1 MLNGRKHIG
10 NNSSTIALLNTGLDQ
25 VGENVMTEESIIELQ
40 KEIDELK
47 AQNETLIQENEKLK
61 KETNTLSPL
70 SISVDLALTICV
82 AIILT
87 VIAFLGDNYEGGT
100 FGFIG
105 DIISWF
111 RSLT

>member
-1 MLNGRKHIG
+1 
-10 NNSSTIALLNTGLDQ
+10 
-25 VGENVMTEESIIELQ
+25 MTEKNLMELQ
-40 KEIDELK
+40 NEIDELK
-47 AQNETLIQENEKLK
+47 AQNEALVQENEKLK
-61 KETNTLSPL
+61 KDANTLSPL
-70 SISVDLALTICV
+70 NILVDLALTLCI

-87 VIAFLGDNYEGGT
+87 IVAFLGDNYEGGT

>member
-1 MLNGRKHIG
+1 
-10 NNSSTIALLNTGLDQ
+10 
-25 VGENVMTEESIIELQ
+25 MTENNNFDLM

-47 AQNETLIQENEKLK
+47 AQNEAFKEENEKLK
-61 KETNTLSPL
+61 KDANTLSPL
-70 SISVDLALTICV
+70 SIIVDLALTICV

-100 FGFIG
+100 FGFIS
-105 DIISWF
+105 DILSWF

>member
-1 MLNGRKHIG
+1 
-10 NNSSTIALLNTGLDQ
+10 
-25 VGENVMTEESIIELQ
+25 MTEKNLMELQ
-40 KEIDELK
+40 NEIDELK
-47 AQNETLIQENEKLK
+47 AQNEALVQENEKLK
-61 KETNTLSPL
+61 KDANTLSPL
-70 SISVDLALTICV
+70 NILVDLALTLCV

-87 VIAFLGDNYEGGT
+87 IVAFLGDNYEGGT

>member
-1 MLNGRKHIG
+1 
-10 NNSSTIALLNTGLDQ
+10 
-25 VGENVMTEESIIELQ
+25 MTEKNLMELQ
-40 KEIDELK
+40 NEIDELK
-47 AQNETLIQENEKLK
+47 AQNEALVQENDKLK
-61 KETNTLSPL
+61 KDANTLSPL
-70 SISVDLALTICV
+70 NILVDLALTLCV

-87 VIAFLGDNYEGGT
+87 IVAFLGDNYEGGT

>member
-1 MLNGRKHIG
+1 MIE
-10 NNSSTIALLNTGLDQ
+10 NNIF
-25 VGENVMTEESIIELQ
+25 ELQ
-40 KEIDELK
+40 NEIDELR
-47 AQNETLIQENEKLK
+47 AQNEALVLENDKLK
-61 KETNTLSPL
+61 KEANTLSPL
-70 SISVDLALTICV
+70 SIIVDLALTICV

>member
-1 MLNGRKHIG
+1 MAD
-10 NNSSTIALLNTGLDQ
+10 NNIT
-25 VGENVMTEESIIELQ
+25 ELQ
-40 KEIDELK
+40 NEINELK
-47 AQNETLIQENEKLK
+47 AQNEALKEENEKLK
-61 KETNTLSPL
+61 KEANTLSPL
-70 SISVDLALTICV
+70 SIIVDLALTICV

-105 DIISWF
+105 DIFTWF

>member
-1 MLNGRKHIG
+1 
-10 NNSSTIALLNTGLDQ
+10 
-25 VGENVMTEESIIELQ
+25 MTEKNLIELQ

-47 AQNETLIQENEKLK
+47 AQNEAFAAENEKLK
-61 KETNTLSPL
+61 KDANTLSPL
-70 SISVDLALTICV
+70 SIIVDLALTLAV

-87 VIAFLGDNYEGGT
+87 IIAFLGDNYEGGV

-105 DIISWF
+105 DIFTWF

>member
-1 MLNGRKHIG
+1 
-10 NNSSTIALLNTGLDQ
+10 
-25 VGENVMTEESIIELQ
+25 MTENNNLDLL

-47 AQNETLIQENEKLK
+47 AQNEALKEENEKLK
-61 KETNTLSPL
+61 KDANTLSPL
-70 SISVDLALTICV
+70 AIAVDLALTLCV

-87 VIAFLGDNYEGGT
+87 IVAFLGDNYEGGT

-105 DIISWF
+105 DIFTWF

>member
-1 MLNGRKHIG
+1 MNE
-10 NNSSTIALLNTGLDQ
+10 NN
-25 VGENVMTEESIIELQ
+25 MIELQ

-47 AQNETLIQENEKLK
+47 AQNEALTAQNEKLK
-61 KETNTLSPL
+61 KDANTLSPL
-70 SISVDLALTICV
+70 SIIVDLALTISV

-87 VIAFLGDNYEGGT
+87 IIAFLGDNYEGGV

-105 DIISWF
+105 DIFSWF

>member
-1 MLNGRKHIG
+1 
-10 NNSSTIALLNTGLDQ
+10 
-25 VGENVMTEESIIELQ
+25 MTEKKIIELQ
-40 KEIDELK
+40 TEIDELK

-61 KETNTLSPL
+61 KDANTLSPL
-70 SISVDLALTICV
+70 SIIVDLALTISV

-87 VIAFLGDNYEGGT
+87 IVAFLGDNYEGGT

-105 DIISWF
+105 NIISWF

>member
-1 MLNGRKHIG
+1 
-10 NNSSTIALLNTGLDQ
+10 
-25 VGENVMTEESIIELQ
+25 MTEKNFMELQ
-40 KEIDELK
+40 NEIDELK
-47 AQNETLIQENEKLK
+47 DQNEALVQENEKLK
-61 KETNTLSPL
+61 KDANTLSPL
-70 SISVDLALTICV
+70 NILVDLALTLCV

-87 VIAFLGDNYEGGT
+87 IVAFLGDNYEGGT

>member
-1 MLNGRKHIG
+1 MAE
-10 NNSSTIALLNTGLDQ
+10 NNNFD
-25 VGENVMTEESIIELQ
+25 LQ

-47 AQNETLIQENEKLK
+47 AQNEALIAENEKLK
-61 KETNTLSPL
+61 KDANTLSPL
-70 SISVDLALTICV
+70 SIIVDLALTISV

-87 VIAFLGDNYEGGT
+87 IIAFLGDNYEGGV

-105 DIISWF
+105 DIYSWF

>member
-1 MLNGRKHIG
+1 
-10 NNSSTIALLNTGLDQ
+10 
-25 VGENVMTEESIIELQ
+25 MTEKNLMELQ
-40 KEIDELK
+40 NEINDLK
-47 AQNETLIQENEKLK
+47 AQNEALVLENEKLK
-61 KETNTLSPL
+61 KDVNTLSPL
-70 SISVDLALTICV
+70 NILVGLALTLCV

-87 VIAFLGDNYEGGT
+87 IVAFLGDNYEGGT